1 MSAHHTAGELFLEKS
16 KVFIVDR
23 TPDRGNG
30 GEPGIGRA
38 EAAITGAAG
47 AAWTKGADIVDAAG
61 SDGRVELI
69 ADKADDDAVM
79 PAMANISHDNA
90 YNPRIHG
97 NTNENGHLITPIS
110 CLVPLYTIIEINA
123 TKLFNIR

>member
-1 MSAHHTAGELFLEKS
+1 M
-16 KVFIVDR
+16 VFIAGR
-23 TPDRGNG
+23 TADRGNRV
-30 GEPGIGRA
+30 EPGVSRA

-47 AAWTKGADIVDAAG
+47 AAWAKGADIVDAAG

-69 ADKADDDAVM
+69 ANKADDDAVM

-97 NTNENGHLITPIS
+97 NTNENRHLITPIS
-110 CLVPLYTIIEINA
+110 YFVPLYTIIKKNA
-123 TKLFNIR
+123 TKKFNNR